1 MQYGEAILAKMQK
14 LEKTMI
20 KYSSYTNHLRF
31 SLCSHHNKI
40 LPNDVQPKSRI
51 KTKQSKTILQ
61 LKGKILESKAHEEF
75 HLVEKTHQNLFK
87 IFFDLV
93 KKRYIH
99 KFDELNSK
107 NKVTGSTT
115 NIIDK
120 RKWVINMSSKLI
132 THIETNLAKGL
143 NFSITS
149 KTLPSKDIAT
159 IEAAVK
165 ELEKDKAD
173 TICAKISLTLPN
185 SKPPKG

>member
-1 MQYGEAILAKMQK
+1 
-14 LEKTMI
+14 
-20 KYSSYTNHLRF
+20 
-31 SLCSHHNKI
+31 
-40 LPNDVQPKSRI
+40 
-51 KTKQSKTILQ
+51 
-61 LKGKILESKAHEEF
+61 
-75 HLVEKTHQNLFK
+75 
-87 IFFDLV
+87 
-93 KKRYIH
+93 
-99 KFDELNSK
+99 
-107 NKVTGSTT
+107 
-115 NIIDK
+115 
-120 RKWVINMSSKLI
+120 MSSKLI